1 MAKHTVNSAYQA
13 ANKQLQADKA
23 ISSVV
28 VEFAIATGATKYLKV
43 DRYDNVDVFD
53 TVEQAN
59 A

>member
-13 ANKQLQADKA
+13 ASKQLNADKA

-28 VEFAIATGATKYLKV
+28 VEFVIATGATKYLKV
-43 DRYDNVDVFD
+43 DRNDNVDVFD
-53 TVEQAN
+53 TAEQAS